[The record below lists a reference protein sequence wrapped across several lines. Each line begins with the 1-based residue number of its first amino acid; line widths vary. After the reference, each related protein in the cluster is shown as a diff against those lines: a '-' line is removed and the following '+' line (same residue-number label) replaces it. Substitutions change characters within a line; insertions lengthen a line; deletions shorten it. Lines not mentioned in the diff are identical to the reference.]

1 MATLA
6 HHEAAR
12 RTYQQEQPPMIGKPN
27 LSAKFL
33 GGMVG
38 SALGDAIGEMAFR
51 MPGEAG
57 LRAWIA
63 ETRGLVYTDDTAMA
77 IGLAQSLAALGTLDQ
92 QDLGDTFQVNYLREP
107 WRGYAQGPPAL
118 FRQVSM
124 TGTPYT
130 EAARQLFRG
139 QGSYGNGAAMRIAPL
154 GLFYYDAP
162 DLYEQAERSA
172 TVTHAH
178 PIGVDGAAV
187 LAWAIAQVVQ
197 IDPHQPFPTKRFVE
211 GLEAFA
217 RTPEVR
223 AKLRDVHD
231 MLAHEVPARIA
242 APRLGQNVTA
252 HGSVPFAL
260 YAFLRHPHD
269 FEECLFCAILNEG
282 DRDTLGAMACALS
295 GAYLGVDAIPPE
307 WRARLENREEI
318 EALALQLADLKRRQV
333 I

>member
-1 MATLA
+1 MT
-6 HHEAAR
+6 
-12 RTYQQEQPPMIGKPN
+12 KSPN
-27 LSAKFL
+27 LTAKFL

-51 MPGEAG
+51 MSDEAG

-77 IGLAQSLAALGTLDQ
+77 IGLAQSLAALGYLDE

-154 GLFYYDAP
+154 GLFFYDKP
-162 DLYEQAERSA
+162 DLYAQAERSA
-172 TVTHAH
+172 IVTHAH
-178 PIGVDGAAV
+178 PIGVDGAAL
-187 LAWAIAQVVQ
+187 LAWAVARAVAL
-197 IDPHQPFPTKRFVE
+197 DPEKPFPTERFVE
-211 GLEAFA
+211 GLVACA
-217 RTPEVR
+217 RTAEMR
-223 AKLRDVHD
+223 DKLQNVHGLLAQD
-231 MLAHEVPARIA
+231 APGHVAAPILGQAITAHE
-242 APRLGQNVTA
+242 
-252 HGSVPFAL
+252 SVPFAL
-260 YAFLRHPHD
+260 YAFLRHPQSY
-269 FEECLFCAILNEG
+269 EACLFCAILNGG

-295 GAYLGVDAIPPE
+295 GTYLGVDAIPPE

-318 EALALQLADLKRRQV
+318 EALALQLAELKKRQV